1 MDGGLRTMDLKET
14 VITLTKVLATDYASQ
29 FNKAYRNDS
38 DVTLLKKRMWQGLKG
53 IDSESALGA
62 YQSLCDE
69 TPEYM
74 PTLQSIISRA
84 RSLKSK
90 NERESQELI
99 ERERQAALPPPAH
112 QVDSMKML
120 ADAKQTSE
128 STADATQADRD
139 EAMAKHNAIIANYTR
154 QGFVRSAP
162 HNNNGKCAVNHCLKA
177 GGITSSLKGSETW
190 YCAEHIRVN

>member
-1 MDGGLRTMDLKET
+1 MDLKET

-69 TPEYM
+69 TPEFM
-74 PTLQSIISRA
+74 PTLQSIISKA
-84 RSLKSK
+84 KSLKSK
-90 NERESQELI
+90 NERENQELN

-112 QVDSMKML
+112 DVDVIAEL
-120 ADAKQTSE
+120 AKAQLRE
-128 STADATQADRD
+128 SATDYEVTLERHHQL
-139 EAMAKHNAIIANYTR
+139 IAQDKRLGKIRPVQYGNDD
-154 QGFVRSAP
+154 
-162 HNNNGKCAVNHCLKA
+162 KCAVNHCRKSGA
-177 GGITSSLKGSETW
+177 ITSSLKGSETW